1 MLLWPVFL
9 NFWESDAIIRATHGT
24 GVSTCTFFPLTATR
38 RVFFWVLCEG
48 SLFNCG
54 SRLTNIVSRR
64 NLCWSLVHVACKS
77 KHWILQNSIFPTKL
91 GVHSDLRGCV
101 PGKLGA
107 SMQAF
112 CSSALQLLLLMQKSC
127 RPFRRVFEKDDK
139 RSSTA
144 LGTGSCMQSYPVVPF
159 WSLPG

>member
-1 MLLWPVFL
+1 MLVAGPCCMQIQAL
-9 NFWESDAIIRATHGT
+9 NSSQFY
-24 GVSTCTFFPLTATR
+24 
-38 RVFFWVLCEG
+38 
-48 SLFNCG
+48 
-54 SRLTNIVSRR
+54 
-64 NLCWSLVHVACKS
+64 
-77 KHWILQNSIFPTKL
+77 FPTKL
-91 GVHSDLRGCV
+91 GVHSDLCGCV

-112 CSSALQLLLLMQKSC
+112 CSSALLLLLLMQKSC

-159 WSLPG
+159 